1 MSYTIDLNYLTRLG
15 GNLSGTG
22 TVRQP
27 APQGRDFLSMAVQ
40 LRATNESSTTPT
52 PSQKAD
58 MSMEAYQ
65 QTIREKISQM
75 PLSSTRQMEA
85 ISIQISDAAFE
96 RMKSDPDYEAW
107 VLNDLREAFSQSN
120 PWVAAT
126 GGGYSVFY
134 IGETKEQCHAEGWY
148 PGYMGNQGAAIF
160 EDKAK
165 GSFWEQ
171 RMESHKKFMELQQ
184 EAAARRRM
192 LMKLRMNGG
201 SVSAAEL
208 LMGLL

>member
-1 MSYTIDLNYLTRLG
+1 MNNTISLNYLIRLSTSFPE
-15 GNLSGTG
+15 NS
-22 TVRQP
+22 TVQRTAMQNSS
-27 APQGRDFLSMAVQ
+27 FLSMAAQ
-40 LRATNESSTTPT
+40 LRANESSTTPN
-52 PSQKAD
+52 PPEKAD
-58 MSMEAYQ
+58 MSMEAYRQ
-65 QTIREKISQM
+65 AIREKISQM
-75 PLSSTRQMEA
+75 PLSATRQMES

-96 RMKSDPDYEAW
+96 RMKNDPDYEAW

-148 PGYMGNQGAAIF
+148 PGYMGGQGAAMF

>member
-1 MSYTIDLNYLTRLG
+1 MSCTIDLNYLTRLA
-15 GNLSGTG
+15 GNLSGTS
-22 TVRQP
+22 TVRQA
-27 APQGRDFLSMAVQ
+27 APQGRDFLRMAAQ
-40 LRATNESSTTPT
+40 LRASESSAAPA
-52 PSQKAD
+52 PSEKAD

-65 QTIREKISQM
+65 QMIREKISQM
-75 PLSSTRQMEA
+75 SLSSTRQMEA
-85 ISIQISDAAFE
+85 VSIQISDAAFE
-96 RMKSDPDYEAW
+96 RMKNDPDYEAW

-148 PGYMGNQGAAIF
+148 PGCMGNQGAAMF

-171 RMESHKKFMELQQ
+171 RMENHKKYMELQQ
-184 EAAARRRM
+184 EAAARRRLM
-192 LMKLRMNGG
+192 MKLRMNGG

>member
-1 MSYTIDLNYLTRLG
+1 MSNTIQPGYGAGVYSAPAR
-15 GNLSGTG
+15 SREAKRAGTG
-22 TVRQP
+22 GSR
-27 APQGRDFLSMAVQ
+27 FLDMAAR
-40 LRATNESSTTPT
+40 LRASESNPAPT
-52 PSQKAD
+52 PSEKKD

-65 QTIREKISQM
+65 QTIREKISQI
-75 PLSSTRQMEA
+75 PLSTTRQMES
-85 ISIQISDAAFE
+85 ILIQISDAAFE
-96 RMKSDPDYEAW
+96 RMKNDPDYEAW

-120 PWVAAT
+120 PWVATA

-148 PGYMGNQGAAIF
+148 PGYMGNQGAAMF

-171 RMESHKKFMELQQ
+171 RMENHKKYMELQQ

>member
-1 MSYTIDLNYLTRLG
+1 MSYTIDLNHLTRLA

-22 TVRQP
+22 TVRQSVS
-27 APQGRDFLSMAVQ
+27 QGRDFLSMAAQ
-40 LRATNESSTTPT
+40 LRASESNITPA
-52 PSQKAD
+52 PSEKAD
-58 MSMEAYQ
+58 MSMETYQ

-85 ISIQISDAAFE
+85 ISIQISDAAFD
-96 RMKSDPDYEAW
+96 RMKSDPDYVAW
-107 VLNDLREAFSQSN
+107 VLNDLREAFSQLN

-134 IGETKEQCHAEGWY
+134 IGETKEQCYAEGWY
-148 PGYMGNQGAAIF
+148 QGYMGNQGTTMF

-171 RMESHKKFMELQQ
+171 RMENHKKYMELQQ

>member
-1 MSYTIDLNYLTRLG
+1 MSYTIDLNYLTRLA

-22 TVRQP
+22 TVRQSV
-27 APQGRDFLSMAVQ
+27 PQDRDFWSMAAQ
-40 LRATNESSTTPT
+40 LRASESSITPALF
-52 PSQKAD
+52 QKAD

-65 QTIREKISQM
+65 QMIREKISQM
-75 PLSSTRQMEA
+75 PLSSTRQMET

-96 RMKSDPDYEAW
+96 RMKNDPDYEAW

-171 RMESHKKFMELQQ
+171 RMENHKKYMELQQ
-184 EAAARRRM
+184 KAAARRRM
-192 LMKLRMNGG
+192 LMKLCMNGG

>member
-1 MSYTIDLNYLTRLG
+1 MSCTIDLNYLTRLT

-22 TVRQP
+22 TVRQS
-27 APQGRDFLSMAVQ
+27 APQGRDFLSMAAQ
-40 LRATNESSTTPT
+40 LRASESSITPALF
-52 PSQKAD
+52 QKAD
-58 MSMEAYQ
+58 MSMEAYR

-126 GGGYSVFY
+126 SGGYSVFY

-148 PGYMGNQGAAIF
+148 PGCMGNQGAAIF

-171 RMESHKKFMELQQ
+171 RMECHKKYMELQQ

>member
-1 MSYTIDLNYLTRLG
+1 MSYTIDMNYLTSLA
-15 GNLSGTG
+15 GNLSRTSA
-22 TVRQP
+22 VRQP
-27 APQGRDFLSMAVQ
+27 ASQGGNFLSMAAQ
-40 LRATNESSTTPT
+40 LRASESSPTPT
-52 PSQKAD
+52 PSEKTD
-58 MSMEAYQ
+58 MSMEAYRQ
-65 QTIREKISQM
+65 SIREMLSQM
-75 PLSSTRQMEA
+75 PLSTTRQMES

-96 RMKSDPDYEAW
+96 RMKNDPDYEAW

-148 PGYMGNQGAAIF
+148 PGYMGNQGAAMF
-160 EDKAK
+160 EDKAN
-165 GSFWEQ
+165 GSFWER
-171 RMESHKKFMELQQ
+171 RMENHKKYMELQQ

>member
-1 MSYTIDLNYLTRLG
+1 MNNTIHLSYLTRLSEHF
-15 GNLSGTG
+15 LETG

-27 APQGRDFLSMAVQ
+27 VSQGGDFLSMAAQ
-40 LRATNESSTTPT
+40 LRASESNPTPT
-52 PSQKAD
+52 PSEKTD
-58 MSMEAYQ
+58 MSMEAYRQ
-65 QTIREKISQM
+65 SIREKISQM
-75 PLSSTRQMEA
+75 PLSSTRQMES
-85 ISIQISDAAFE
+85 ISIQISDAAFG
-96 RMKSDPDYEAW
+96 RMKNDPDYEAW

-148 PGYMGNQGAAIF
+148 PGYMGNQGAAMF

-171 RMESHKKFMELQQ
+171 RMENHKKYMELQQ

>member
-1 MSYTIDLNYLTRLG
+1 MSYTIDLNYLTRLA

-22 TVRQP
+22 TVRQSV
-27 APQGRDFLSMAVQ
+27 PQGRDFLSMAAQ
-40 LRATNESSTTPT
+40 LRASESNITPA

-65 QTIREKISQM
+65 QMIREKISQM
-75 PLSSTRQMEA
+75 PLSSTRQMET

-96 RMKSDPDYEAW
+96 RMKRDPDYEAW

-148 PGYMGNQGAAIF
+148 PGYMGNQGAAMF
-160 EDKAK
+160 EDKAR

-171 RMESHKKFMELQQ
+171 RMENHKKYMELQQ
-184 EAAARRRM
+184 EAAAKRRLM
-192 LMKLRMNGG
+192 MKLRMNGG

>member
-1 MSYTIDLNYLTRLG
+1 MSCTIDLNYLTRLA
-15 GNLSGTG
+15 GNWSRTG
-22 TVRQP
+22 AVRQS
-27 APQGRDFLSMAVQ
+27 APQGRDFLSMAAQ
-40 LRATNESSTTPT
+40 LRASESSAAPA
-52 PSQKAD
+52 PSEKAD

-65 QTIREKISQM
+65 QMIREKISQM
-75 PLSSTRQMEA
+75 SLSSTRQMEA

-96 RMKSDPDYEAW
+96 RMKNDPDYEAW

-148 PGYMGNQGAAIF
+148 PGCMGNQGAAMF

>member
-1 MSYTIDLNYLTRLG
+1 MSCTIDLNYLIRLA
-15 GNLSGTG
+15 GNLSGTS
-22 TVRQP
+22 TVRQA
-27 APQGRDFLSMAVQ
+27 APQGRDFLRMAAQ
-40 LRATNESSTTPT
+40 LRASESSAAPA
-52 PSQKAD
+52 PSEKAD

-65 QTIREKISQM
+65 QMIREKISQM
-75 PLSSTRQMEA
+75 SLSSTRQMEA
-85 ISIQISDAAFE
+85 VSIQISDAAFE
-96 RMKSDPDYEAW
+96 RMKNDPDYEAW

-148 PGYMGNQGAAIF
+148 PGYMGNQGAAMF

-171 RMESHKKFMELQQ
+171 RMENHKKYMELQQ
-184 EAAARRRM
+184 EAAARRRLM
-192 LMKLRMNGG
+192 MKLRMNGG

>member
-1 MSYTIDLNYLTRLG
+1 MSYTIDLNYLTRLA

-22 TVRQP
+22 TVRQSVS
-27 APQGRDFLSMAVQ
+27 QGRDFLSMAAQ
-40 LRATNESSTTPT
+40 LRASESNITPA

-75 PLSSTRQMEA
+75 PLSSARQMEA

-148 PGYMGNQGAAIF
+148 PGYMGNQGAAMF

-171 RMESHKKFMELQQ
+171 RMENHKKYMELQQ

>member
-1 MSYTIDLNYLTRLG
+1 MSCTIDLNYLIRLA
-15 GNLSGTG
+15 GNLSGTS
-22 TVRQP
+22 TVRQA
-27 APQGRDFLSMAVQ
+27 APQGRDFLRMAAQ
-40 LRATNESSTTPT
+40 LRASESSAAPA
-52 PSQKAD
+52 PSEKAD

-65 QTIREKISQM
+65 QMIREKISQM
-75 PLSSTRQMEA
+75 SLSSTRQMEA
-85 ISIQISDAAFE
+85 VSIQISDAAFE
-96 RMKSDPDYEAW
+96 RMKNDPDYEAW

-148 PGYMGNQGAAIF
+148 PGCMGNQGAAMF

-171 RMESHKKFMELQQ
+171 RMENHKKYMELQQ
-184 EAAARRRM
+184 EAAARRRLM
-192 LMKLRMNGG
+192 MKLRMNGG